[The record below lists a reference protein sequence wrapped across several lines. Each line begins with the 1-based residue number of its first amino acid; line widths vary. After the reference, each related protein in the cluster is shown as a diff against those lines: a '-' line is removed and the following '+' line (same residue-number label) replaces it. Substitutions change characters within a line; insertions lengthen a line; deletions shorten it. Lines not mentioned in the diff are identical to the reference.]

1 MASCFCLFFGGIEIG
16 VRFSALLLIL
26 STLASTITRVLRW
39 SMRGQ
44 TATTGLVPL
53 SPVRMLITCGSIAPV
68 SPLRIATLVATVSLF
83 AASGGEREKYIC
95 FITTATRALRILR
108 VLYLHCRFY
117 QSEKRIGYFVF
128 YLAKRVLRP
137 ASDDRTYKRAILF

>member
-1 MASCFCLFFGGIEIG
+1 M
-16 VRFSALLLIL
+16 RFSALLLPL
-26 STLASTITRVLRW
+26 STLATTITLVARWTLRVRP
-39 SMRGQ
+39 
-44 TATTGLVPL
+44 ATTGLVRLP
-53 SPVRMLITCGSIAPV
+53 PERMHTTCTSVAPV
-68 SPLRIATLVATVSLF
+68 SPLRIATVVASVSLF

-137 ASDDRTYKRAILF
+137 ASDDRTYKIAILFLIGGPRFSRH

>member
-1 MASCFCLFFGGIEIG
+1 M
-16 VRFSALLLIL
+16 RFSALLLLL
-26 STLASTITRVLRW
+26 STLASTSTVQARCTV
-39 SMRGQ
+39 RGQ
-44 TATTGLVPL
+44 TAATGIVPL
-53 SPVRMLITCGSIAPV
+53 SRVRMRTSCTSVAPL
-68 SPLRIATLVATVSLF
+68 STLRVTTIVATVSLF

-137 ASDDRTYKRAILF
+137 ASDDRTYKRAILFLIGGPRFSRH